1 MKILIDTNVVL
12 DAIAQRE
19 PFREAAEQI
28 LLLAAEGKTK
38 AYITA
43 NSATDIYYL
52 IRKHLPSAAKA
63 KEQLLKLTCA
73 IGILDIAERDCL
85 NGFSS
90 PVHDYED
97 AVLSV
102 RAKRAK
108 MDYIVTR
115 DMKHLEKASVPILS
129 PEAFIKACADL

>member
-1 MKILIDTNVVL
+1 MKILIDTNVIL
-12 DAIAQRE
+12 DALTGRE

-43 NSATDIYYL
+43 NSVTDIYYL
-52 IRKHLPSAAKA
+52 IRKHLSSSEKA
-63 KEQLLKLTCA
+63 KEQLLKLTGA
-73 IGILDIAERDCL
+73 IGILDITEKDCL
-85 NGFSS
+85 NGFTS
-90 PVHDYED
+90 PVPDYED

-108 MDYIVTR
+108 MNYIVTR
-115 DMKHLEKASVPILS
+115 DLKHLEKASVPVLS
-129 PEAFIKACADL
+129 PEDFLKSNLNI